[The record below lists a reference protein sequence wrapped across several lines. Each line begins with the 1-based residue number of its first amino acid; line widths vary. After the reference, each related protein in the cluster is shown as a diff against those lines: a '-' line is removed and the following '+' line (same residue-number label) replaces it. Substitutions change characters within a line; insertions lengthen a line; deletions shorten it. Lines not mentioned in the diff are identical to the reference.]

1 MREKPYSV
9 TTDRTGLSFGYRLGW
24 RLAYMV
30 TFITGSASRQG
41 TLDPSA
47 QLRRERAR
55 RLVEAYRA
63 RGQEVPAGALST
75 AGYAG

>member
-1 MREKPYSV
+1 MNTRPYSV
-9 TTDRTGLSFGYRLGW
+9 TTDRTGLSLGYRLGW

-30 TFITGSASRQG
+30 TFVTGSASRQG
-41 TLDPSA
+41 TIDPST

-63 RGQEVPAGALST
+63 RGEQPPAGALKA

>member
-1 MREKPYSV
+1 MSAKPYSV

-30 TFITGSASRQG
+30 TFVTGSASRQG
-41 TLDPSA
+41 MIDPSA

-55 RLVEAYRA
+55 KLVTAYRA
-63 RGQEVPAGALST
+63 RGGEPPAGALEA
-75 AGYAG
+75 AGYQR

>member
-1 MREKPYSV
+1 MSEKPYSV
-9 TTDRTGLSFGYRLGW
+9 TTDRTGLSLGYRLGW

-55 RLVEAYRA
+55 RLVAAYRA
-63 RGQEVPAGALST
+63 RGEEPPARALDV
-75 AGYAG
+75 AGYTN

>member
-9 TTDRTGLSFGYRLGW
+9 TTDRTGLGLWYRLGC

-30 TFITGSASRQG
+30 TFVTGSASRQG

-63 RGQEVPAGALST
+63 RDEEPPAGALT
-75 AGYAG
+75 VAGYAG

>member
-1 MREKPYSV
+1 MSEKPYSV

-30 TFITGSASRQG
+30 TFVTGSASRQG
-41 TLDPSA
+41 TIDPST

-55 RLVEAYRA
+55 RLVDAYRA
-63 RGQEVPAGALST
+63 RGHQPPAGALT
-75 AGYAG
+75 AAGYAG

>member
-1 MREKPYSV
+1 MSAKPYSV
-9 TTDRTGLSFGYRLGW
+9 STDRTGLGLGYRLGW

-47 QLRRERAR
+47 QLRKERAR
-55 RLVEAYRA
+55 RLIAAYRTRGEEPPA
-63 RGQEVPAGALST
+63 RALDA
-75 AGYAG
+75 AGYTH

>member
-1 MREKPYSV
+1 MSEKPYSV

-30 TFITGSASRQG
+30 TFVTGSASRQG
-41 TLDPSA
+41 TIDPST

-55 RLVEAYRA
+55 RLVEAYHA
-63 RGQEVPAGALST
+63 QGEEPPAGALT
-75 AGYAG
+75 AAGYAG